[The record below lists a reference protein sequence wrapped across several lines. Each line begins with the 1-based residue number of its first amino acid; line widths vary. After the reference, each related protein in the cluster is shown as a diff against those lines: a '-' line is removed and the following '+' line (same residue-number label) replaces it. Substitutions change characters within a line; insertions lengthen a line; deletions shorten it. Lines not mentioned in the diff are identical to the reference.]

1 MLVMS
6 WACPGPSV
14 SDAARMQ
21 STDRITNLLVGH
33 ELYQVSVRLG
43 QTSLLKLFDSEL
55 LKAIVEKIELNV
67 FLVEGKGKRE
77 PVEIRKGLVHR
88 NVGTVDI
95 YAAGGRVRHW
105 LRGGQVSGVWIWVYG
120 FRWVSRWD
128 HSG

>member
-6 WACPGPSV
+6 MACPGPSV

-21 STDRITNLLVGH
+21 STDRITTLLVGH

-67 FLVEGKGKRE
+67 FLVEGKGK
-77 PVEIRKGLVHR
+77 
-88 NVGTVDI
+88 
-95 YAAGGRVRHW
+95 
-105 LRGGQVSGVWIWVYG
+105 
-120 FRWVSRWD
+120 
-128 HSG
+128 